1 MSKTYLIVGGT
12 AGIGLEITS
21 RLSAANHRVY
31 ALSRGQH
38 PAPDLPGVSHH
49 PCDVTADVPDF
60 PAVDEA
66 LDGLVYLPGSITLK
80 PLHLLKEQHFQ
91 SDLQVNLFGAVK
103 TMRQYLANLKD
114 ARTASVVFFSTVA
127 VQTGMPYHA
136 SIASAKG
143 AVEGLTRALAAEL
156 APTIRVNAVAPS
168 LTDTPLAANLLN
180 HPKKREAAVERHP
193 LKSIGSPRDVAGTVC
208 FLLSEDAN
216 WITGRVLRVDGGMS
230 SVRVL

>member
-12 AGIGLEITS
+12 SGIGLEITS
-21 RLSAANHRVY
+21 KLSAANNRVY
-31 ALSRGQH
+31 TLSRGQH

-60 PAVDEA
+60 PAIDES
-66 LDGLVYLPGSITLK
+66 LDGFVYLPGSITLK
-80 PLHLLKEQHFQ
+80 PFHLLKEQHFQ
-91 SDLQVNLFGAVK
+91 SDFQVNLFGAVK
-103 TMRQYLANLKD
+103 TMRQYLSKLKD

-193 LKSIGSPRDVAGTVC
+193 LKAIGSPRGVAGTVC
-208 FLLSEDAN
+208 FLLSDDAN
-216 WITGRVLRVDGGMS
+216 WITGQVLHVDGGMS